1 MTSRSDYDFVVQL
14 RHEVLQDVQT
24 RAINASLLT
33 NLALTTPISR
43 VIAQLIPPFQ
53 MKAHWDKPNLNSAED
68 LLRLST
74 DVRGGA
80 RHVVNGI
87 NLTMEGSI
95 HAECRPR
102 VVASEDGQPVVTL
115 TTPSPLDLDMADL
128 KLSYEGDDKPLS
140 WVETTIEQTV
150 LRPSFSMLLM
160 APLANMPLSYLPDSL
175 PLRLKAKH
183 NDVTT
188 EGLLLTDSAVSL
200 DPQTAS
206 LTLAM
211 RCTAK
216 TTSAPAWPAN
226 LLPDLSTANTAVAL
240 SERGLNRALGWL
252 CAQGLA
258 SGTTQLA
265 DGPAYWR
272 WTHVA
277 VTFTNDENV
286 HLTGQL
292 WRGVKAVTVDVSVQC
307 SLTSSAESSVRLS
320 ATKTQPPEADLIIK
334 ATTALIRRVFHAAT
348 SAPRPASST
357 PTAPLPPEKLLQRF
371 LIPGTNIRT
380 EAPATDLA
388 LRHGYLV
395 ALYTLPLDEQHV
407 SLTIKKAK
415 PKPTIIQP
423 VVPHQTTPGAPV
435 TVELNA
441 TLSDSTEPPYDYA
454 WRVDHELRPLS
465 HHNSTIT
472 VTKTPSLTTAPTTA
486 ATAPQKL
493 ATVSLT
499 VIDILGQAGKA
510 EMDATYYPAP
520 SPQKSQ
526 FQNKQQSGST
536 QKIRQAVFRVDAVLR
551 RITSVVIAAFW
562 IFMAFVVLYIVVDVY
577 RSQTQSSTG
586 LGQGGTVAQSTLNIY
601 MSDPNAQIN
610 NVTTGVSCTTQR
622 CQWQIAAGT
631 QVTLTATEAGG
642 YMRFTWVGCDNATN
656 GPSDPCSVVL
666 NQNRSVCLVPYVFY
680 DPVTNDRCR
689 RLAGG

>member
-1 MTSRSDYDFVVQL
+1 MTSRSAYDFVVQL

-140 WVETTIEQTV
+140 WVDTTIEQTV

-216 TTSAPAWPAN
+216 TTPAPAWPAN

-307 SLTSSAESSVRLS
+307 SLTSSAELSVRLS

-357 PTAPLPPEKLLQRF
+357 PTASLPPEKLLQRF

-380 EAPATDLA
+380 EAPAMDLA

-407 SLTIKKAK
+407 SLTIEKAK

-435 TVELNA
+435 TVVLNA
-441 TLSDSTEPPYDYA
+441 ELSDSTEPPYDYA
-454 WRVDHELRPLS
+454 WCVDHELRPLS

-472 VTKTPSLTTAPTTA
+472 VTKTPFLTVAPTTA

-526 FQNKQQSGST
+526 AERKQQQKSQAERKQQLGPTGKMVDFIGRSIAIVILGFLFVLAFRVAYPYFQNQPNS
-536 QKIRQAVFRVDAVLR
+536 
-551 RITSVVIAAFW
+551 
-562 IFMAFVVLYIVVDVY
+562 
-577 RSQTQSSTG
+577 G
-586 LGQGGTVAQSTLNIY
+586 LGGGIIAQSTLNIY

-610 NVTTGVSCTTQR
+610 NVTTGVTCATQR

-642 YMRFTWVGCDNATN
+642 YMRFTWIGCDNATN